1 MLSFQ
6 APGAVRTLM
15 VSFRRGDDVLEE
27 LRALLKREGV
37 DAALVTSG
45 IGSLDVCKLHT
56 ITNTGLPPQ
65 ERYFTLEG
73 PIEVGSLGGSVAG
86 GEPHLHVVVHD
97 VAADKVYVGHL
108 EPGSRVCF
116 RLELGLL
123 LLDGIKTQRVTDPRT
138 GLTDIVAAEE

>member
-1 MLSFQ
+1 MPPWSL
-6 APGAVRTLM
+6 
-15 VSFRRGDDVLEE
+15 RGSARSTCASCTPSPIPACR
-27 LRALLKREGV
+27 LRSA
-37 DAALVTSG
+37 TSPW
-45 IGSLDVCKLHT
+45 K
-56 ITNTGLPPQ
+56 
-65 ERYFTLEG
+65 G

-123 LLDGIKTQRVTDPRT
+123 LLDGIKTRRVTDPRT